1 MNKLWR
7 MWSVVAWSLMCL
19 AALPAVAGTEI
30 AFASHTGYFV
40 SNQFEPAA
48 ATSFVVLADQAAF
61 DKVFGVAMVM
71 RDKSQRLPADAF
83 ASRRVVAAIHR
94 GKAVVSY
101 RVERVVV
108 AEKVLVVRYT
118 TQSEPNA
125 TAKFAC
131 PLILSVAKGDYD
143 HVQFVEDGKEIQS
156 VAIQPALPVAIKSR
170 EADTVTA
177 TVEKERTLLVIKG
190 GSGIGQATVRCLA
203 PAWPPVIVVRVY
215 LAGLEQFTISDGRV
229 KLAASIL
236 SHSENRQLLHLW
248 RDGKEWPAVEKDSPY
263 WMEIKTHDA
272 AGKSVPGLPAK
283 GGWFEMT
290 VPRALLNENQNL
302 ELRWIDFYR

>member
-1 MNKLWR
+1 M
-7 MWSVVAWSLMCL
+7 
-19 AALPAVAGTEI
+19 
-30 AFASHTGYFV
+30 
-40 SNQFEPAA
+40 
-48 ATSFVVLADQAAF
+48 
-61 DKVFGVAMVM
+61 
-71 RDKSQRLPADAF
+71 
-83 ASRRVVAAIHR
+83 
-94 GKAVVSY
+94 SY

-203 PAWPPVIVVRVY
+203 PAWPPGHCRAR
-215 LAGLEQFTISDGRV
+215 LSGR
-229 KLAASIL
+229 AWNNSPFRMAES
-236 SHSENRQLLHLW
+236 NW
-248 RDGKEWPAVEKDSPY
+248 RRRS
-263 WMEIKTHDA
+263 
-272 AGKSVPGLPAK
+272 
-283 GGWFEMT
+283 
-290 VPRALLNENQNL
+290 
-302 ELRWIDFYR
+302 